1 MAVRTYGV
9 VLADVL
15 ALLPVNTKGI
25 TASTPLSTT
34 NITGYIEDGAGRI
47 TAALKRAGVDPD
59 SLDDDTTAQ
68 VKRALEH
75 YAVAA
80 SMAKLGRTSASAYTE
95 AKAAY
100 EDALARFETSGSTL
114 SAQPSSVLTTID
126 TVPQVDTRGTFTTRR
141 YPW

>member
-9 VLADVL
+9 VLADIL

-25 TASTPLSTT
+25 SASTPLSTT
-34 NITGYIEDGAGRI
+34 HITGYIEDGAGRL

-80 SMAKLGRTSASAYTE
+80 CMAKLGRTSSSAYTE

-100 EDALARFETSGSTL
+100 EDALARFEASGSSL
-114 SAQPSSVLTTID
+114 AAQPSSVKTT
-126 TVPQVDTRGTFTTRR
+126 VDTNPVHDSRGFFTSGKSIF
-141 YPW
+141 

>member
-34 NITGYIEDGAGRI
+34 GITGYIEDGAGRI
-47 TAALKRAGVDPD
+47 TAALKRVRVDPD
-59 SLDDDTTAQ
+59 TLDDDTEAQ

-75 YAVAA
+75 YVVAA
-80 SMAKLGRTSASAYTE
+80 CLARLGRTSAPAYTN
-95 AKAAY
+95 AMRAY
-100 EDALARFETSGSTL
+100 EDALTRFESSGSTL
-114 SAQPSSVLTTID
+114 AAQPSAVSTTID
-126 TVPQVDTRGTFTTRR
+126 TNPRTDTRGTFTGRHM
-141 YPW
+141 PW

>member
-15 ALLPVNTKGI
+15 ALLPVNTTRISATSK
-25 TASTPLSTT
+25 LSTT
-34 NITGYIEDGAGRI
+34 HITGYIEDGAGRI

-75 YAVAA
+75 YVVAA
-80 SMAKLGRTSASAYTE
+80 CLAKLGRTSSTAYTE

-100 EDALARFETSGSTL
+100 EEALTRFESSGSSL
-114 SAQPSSVLTTID
+114 AAQPTSIKTTVD
-126 TVPQVDTRGTFTTRR
+126 TSPIVDTRGFFTGGKSI
-141 YPW
+141 W